1 MVMRLENCIEVRHWM
16 LTHRLK
22 INDSKTELILF
33 GTPQQLQK
41 VNCCVKVGQS
51 LISPSPVVRN
61 LGVLFDQHLDLS
73 DHVDSI
79 CKRGYGQLRRIGQIR
94 NYIDQNA
101 VESIVH
107 SFCYQQQ
114 RLL

>member
-1 MVMRLENCIEVRHWM
+1 MVH
-16 LTHRLK
+16 
-22 INDSKTELILF
+22 
-33 GTPQQLQK
+33 
-41 VNCCVKVGQS
+41 
-51 LISPSPVVRN
+51 N

-79 CKRGYGQLRRIGQIR
+79 CKSVYGQLRRIRQIR

-107 SFCYQQQ
+107 SFVTSNIDYCNALLFGAPQQTIDKLQ
-114 RLL
+114 RLQNAAARVV